1 MVAFPVAASAIY
13 YAICSHA
20 LLAGEMMKRVLT
32 FIAAA
37 SLVAVPAAADFAV
50 SRPKP
55 AKPAAKP
62 PVASPAPDPI
72 RRRPPTARPT
82 AAPRIPVAVARPAA
96 ALPGIDPALV
106 QEVIFQAGYGSN
118 TLAVGENGSQKI
130 DVRSG
135 NSTWLAEFKEC
146 ASPNRC
152 KAVEF
157 SFNWEVM
164 NDANICASWGHYITK
179 DEDGSKG
186 LPVCVVVPPSGKMLR
201 LSLVST
207 QTPYAGIIRAPRKE
221 AKELLTEMVKTW
233 ANYAGRLTEA
243 RDIANRRCPRGRTGC
258 WTSEAEKTSPA
269 PRRRTTGPIT
279 Y

>member
-1 MVAFPVAASAIY
+1 
-13 YAICSHA
+13 
-20 LLAGEMMKRVLT
+20 MKRFLT
-32 FIAAA
+32 FIAAT
-37 SLVAVPAAADFAV
+37 SLVAMPVAADFSV

-55 AKPAAKP
+55 AKPTVKP
-62 PVASPAPDPI
+62 PVTSPDRDPI

-82 AAPRIPVAVARPAA
+82 AAPRPPVAVARPATP
-96 ALPGIDPALV
+96 LPGIDPVLV

-118 TLAVGENGSQKI
+118 TLATGENGSQKI

-146 ASPNRC
+146 ASTNRC
-152 KAVEF
+152 QEVEF
-157 SFNWEVM
+157 SFSWEVA
-164 NDANICASWGHYITK
+164 NDANICASWGYYITK

-186 LPVCVVVPPSGKMLR
+186 LPVCAVIPPSGKLLR
-201 LSLVST
+201 LSLAST

-221 AKELLTEMVKTW
+221 AKELLAEMVKTW

-258 WTSEAEKTSPA
+258 WTSEAEKTNPA
-269 PRRRTTGPIT
+269 PRRRTTGPFT

>member
-1 MVAFPVAASAIY
+1 
-13 YAICSHA
+13 
-20 LLAGEMMKRVLT
+20 MKRFLT
-32 FIAAA
+32 FIAAT

-55 AKPAAKP
+55 AKPAVKP
-62 PVASPAPDPI
+62 PVASPAPDAN
-72 RRRPPTARPT
+72 RRRPPTARPS
-82 AAPRIPVAVARPAA
+82 AAPRPPIAVARPAVR
-96 ALPGIDPALV
+96 LPGIDPALV

-118 TLAVGENGSQKI
+118 TVAVGENGSQKI

-135 NSTWLAEFKEC
+135 GSVWLVQFKEC

-152 KAVEF
+152 GAVEL
-157 SFNWEVM
+157 SFNWEVA
-164 NDANICASWGHYITK
+164 NDANICASWGYYITK
-179 DEDGSKG
+179 DTDGSKG

-201 LSLVST
+201 LSLAST
-207 QTPYAGIIRAPRKE
+207 QTPYAGIVRAPPKE
-221 AKELLTEMVKTW
+221 AKDLLARMVKTW
-233 ANYAGRLTEA
+233 GDYAGRLTEA

-258 WTSEAEKTSPA
+258 WSSEAATTNPA